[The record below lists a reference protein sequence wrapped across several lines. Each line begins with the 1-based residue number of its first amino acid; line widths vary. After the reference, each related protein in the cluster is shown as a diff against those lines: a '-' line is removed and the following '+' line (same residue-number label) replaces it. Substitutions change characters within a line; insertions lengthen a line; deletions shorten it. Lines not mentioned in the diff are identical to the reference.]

1 MAGSNSDEILHSHS
15 PNYQDT
21 GQIQTMRDSFAAL
34 GECMADQICQRV
46 AELPDRDSPADWPK
60 AMLVTSDELRN
71 IVLDAVND
79 ASQAEV
85 QPACDW
91 KQIVSNTI
99 GFGFEDG
106 ELQTVNAEDLRRI
119 AAAFKAVA
127 AQAPAGEPVAYRV
140 MRLRHDGEW
149 TSDGRYWYDGRPSS
163 ELASDIAK
171 QPESWRI
178 DYAYAAFAA
187 APALPAT
194 EDSSAGDLAHDTLR
208 CAVGNCTFNGEVAHH
223 AAGCQ
228 QSTQPAQAEVQAEPV
243 LSEAQ
248 KEKLR
253 SRLCIIFKQLN
264 CIEHK
269 YGTGGARYETAQ
281 EQLEAIVKEHG
292 LKELP
297 SFEMSL
303 PLGWVK
309 DGKII
314 EQRDEKSPYFYD
326 TAPQAQPTFQ
336 QRVQPWMMACFGAEI
351 SADRKERNHR
361 FLEEA
366 VELVQSCGCTQSEAH
381 QLVDY
386 VFGRPVGEP
395 AQEVGGVMVTLAAL
409 CLANDLDMHQ
419 AGETELARIWTKVEA
434 IRAKQA
440 AKPKHSPLPQAQ
452 PADAPQGFIKPDTD
466 THIYFYEQDFYVLSN
481 FSAFNLKWGGHVF
494 PTSEHAYHW
503 EKFEGSDAPY
513 SIRYGIRHAASAHEA
528 FKLAEKHKEHR
539 RSNWD
544 DVKVGTM
551 RGILRAKVE
560 QHEYVRRK
568 LLATGDRILVEDSW
582 RDDFWGWGPNR
593 DGKNMLGKLW
603 MEVRAEIR
611 ADANAIDAT
620 DSGA

>member
-1 MAGSNSDEILHSHS
+1 MAGGNSGEILHSHS
-15 PNYQDT
+15 PRYQDT
-21 GQIQTMRDSFAAL
+21 VQFQSMRDSFAAL
-34 GECMADQICQRV
+34 GKCMADQICQRV

-79 ASQAEV
+79 ASQAQV

-127 AQAPAGEPVAYRV
+127 AQAPAGEPLAYRV

-187 APALPAT
+187 APA
-194 EDSSAGDLAHDTLR
+194 
-208 CAVGNCTFNGEVAHH
+208 
-223 AAGCQ
+223 
-228 QSTQPAQAEVQAEPV
+228 
-243 LSEAQ
+243 
-248 KEKLR
+248 
-253 SRLCIIFKQLN
+253 
-264 CIEHK
+264 
-269 YGTGGARYETAQ
+269 
-281 EQLEAIVKEHG
+281 
-292 LKELP
+292 
-297 SFEMSL
+297 
-303 PLGWVK
+303 
-309 DGKII
+309 
-314 EQRDEKSPYFYD
+314 
-326 TAPQAQPTFQ
+326 PQAQATFQ

-351 SADRKERNHR
+351 SADREERNHR

-366 VELVQSCGCTQSEAH
+366 LELVQSCGCTASEAH

-386 VFGRPVGEP
+386 VFCRPVGEP

-409 CLANDLDMHQ
+409 CLPNDLDMHQ
-419 AGETELARIWTKVEA
+419 AGEKELARIWTKVEA

-481 FSAFNLKWGGHVF
+481 FSAFNLKWGGQVF

-620 DSGA
+620 DSGT